1 MRMHRQIRNRRM
13 SVEYLVIPKYIF
25 PLHHHLPMKTAILLI
40 AHGAKESEGKDSA
53 SKNRVP
59 LMEATGMDVYLAYLH
74 LEPSVHDTVRRM
86 MDDGVDRIIAVPL
99 FVFPGFLPDVTVR
112 KAVGLEPRAV
122 TGMSREGDGCV
133 RMVFTGTFG
142 DHPLMEDVIL
152 DVCGGYGAKPENTS
166 VIMVFHGNRN
176 GSGTE
181 NVDRCSR
188 YLSGRGYD
196 VISAYNE
203 FQSPTVEEAVG
214 SLSGKGRD
222 ILVIPM
228 FVSPGTHTT
237 SDIPVKLGLNG
248 SDTRDLGN
256 GHILR
261 YAPEIGMHPRIADI
275 LKARVDETL
284 KGQ

>member
-1 MRMHRQIRNRRM
+1 
-13 SVEYLVIPKYIF
+13 
-25 PLHHHLPMKTAILLI
+25 MKTAILLI
-40 AHGAKESEGKDSA
+40 AHGAKESEGRDSA
-53 SKNRVP
+53 SRNRVP

-74 LEPSVHDTVRRM
+74 LEPSVRDTVRKM

-112 KAVGLEPRAV
+112 KAVGLEPRADAGV
-122 TGMSREGDGCV
+122 AREGDGCV
-133 RMVFTGTFG
+133 GMVFTGTFG
-142 DHPLMEDVIL
+142 DHPLMEEMLL
-152 DVCGGYGAKPENTS
+152 DVCSGYDAKPEDTS
-166 VIMVFHGNRN
+166 VILVFHGNRN

-181 NVDRCSR
+181 NVDRCSG
-188 YLSGRGYD
+188 YLSGRGYE

-228 FVSPGTHTT
+228 FVSPGSHTT
-237 SDIPVKLGLNG
+237 SDIPDKLGLDG
-248 SDTRDLGN
+248 SDTRDLGD
-256 GHILR
+256 GHVLR

-275 LKARVDETL
+275 LRARVDETID
-284 KGQ
+284 GQ